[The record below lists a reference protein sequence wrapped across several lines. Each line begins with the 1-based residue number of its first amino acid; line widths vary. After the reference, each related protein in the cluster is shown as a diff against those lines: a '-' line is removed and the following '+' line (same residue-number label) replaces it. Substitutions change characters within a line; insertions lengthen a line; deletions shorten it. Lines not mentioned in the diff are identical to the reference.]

1 MENNRYFLM
10 VIGSSKNIDEDLN
23 HIADSK
29 TGVHYVDGNG
39 LFMAT
44 FYSEYSLEEVYNL
57 LAHRGAYTLFEI
69 NDFQKYGINLP
80 SKYYRG
86 LFPEVE
92 EVIPSVEKILK
103 EDKDYKDES
112 LTDVN
117 DILDKLS
124 QNNFDT
130 SCLTEKELK
139 ILNNC

>member
-29 TGVHYVDGNG
+29 TGVNYVDGNG